1 MIGLW
6 NVCCFSINLLGF
18 SLFPLIEVLK
28 AVVSQ
33 LKFLNKFYFR
43 LKFDFFNHKIH
54 SSNFSFLKIKIY
66 FGMNRDKRI
75 LLKIRFLFIGW
86 YELLYRQYT
95 LNYRN
100 NLEIRQSGRISHE
113 SGRIAGFMRT
123 WPDCRITGFEIRF
136 R

>member
-43 LKFDFFNHKIH
+43 LEFDFLNHKIH
-54 SSNFSFLKIKIY
+54 NPKKYIFFSFLKIKIY
-66 FGMNRDKRI
+66 FCMNRDKRI
-75 LLKIRFLFIGW
+75 LLKIRYLFIG
-86 YELLYRQYT
+86 LV
-95 LNYRN
+95 
-100 NLEIRQSGRISHE
+100 
-113 SGRIAGFMRT
+113 
-123 WPDCRITGFEIRF
+123 
-136 R
+136 